1 MSILSFKNAVID
13 SNILVRDLPYW
24 DWTAGHEITGRNDR
38 GIMSDA
44 DIDRI
49 LGASSYYYM
58 SNQLVLSLRPADDEV
73 EMHRFKTNIGEYAGQ
88 FGFTTFWRLGDPEPV
103 REWDNWE
110 PTHLGNAPGRT
121 TNSVRY
127 VSVSNTRIVIEI
139 DRSAVQNVRHRD
151 PTFGFPDPL
160 EYGILVLPIQFV
172 DPSGTEYTKY
182 FGLKVSTNEPLSPV
196 LEERREI
203 PPPANN
209 EYTTPV
215 YSFENL
221 YIPTLTCSLIYNY
234 YELNEENYEIISN
247 RDYSG
252 TNLRDI
258 PKYVELSW
266 TQAPIYTPPLV
277 LAPSGTLRNSG
288 TPGGSG
294 TSGLLAPPVTREDGS
309 AIAGATVGSTVA
321 IGGFVFT
328 IDADSSAIGG
338 TRTSEDFDRAYG
350 EGGSTLAGRA
360 GSLGILFGTS
370 TEGSTNPDLVGV
382 DLGSDV
388 AGIIDMPADDPRAS
402 VDRAAT
408 TIPTPDSVIP
418 IIKTGYTGYV
428 IQKDRWDEVEQ
439 AFIPVD
445 AILINGRTNTK
456 WIDWKI
462 AYNES
467 YRYKVRSIFRFVN
480 RDNLT
485 MYEDSDEL
493 SDYSV
498 PFAIFDEGSIS
509 SFDSYFYDSK
519 FSLDCDLY
527 VEDLV
532 PPPPPDN
539 VRIYP
544 DSKEKN
550 IFITW
555 NQKNKNKDVLGFNVY
570 KKKEGET
577 FFRKLNSDL
586 IDIRNNFF
594 LDYSIDFGEYG
605 IYAIEAIDVHYNYSN
620 LSAQYRARIIEQN
633 IDLPKRCEE
642 LPQFI
647 RDKGERIGELVPVL
661 STGRSDNLMF
671 FNDKFKIRIN
681 PLYKHLERNDP
692 FLLKIRSLDTFME
705 KEIKIDFKIN
715 TIYHKTPLNTEER
728 VRNIG
733 GAGALRNERYDG
745 AYEGRIIGPGPTR
758 TF

>member
-1 MSILSFKNAVID
+1 MSILSFKNALLD

-24 DWTAGHEITGRNDR
+24 DWEAGRDTTGRIDR
-38 GIMSDA
+38 GIMSNA
-44 DIDRI
+44 DIERI

-58 SNQLVLSLRPADDEV
+58 TNQLVLSLRPADDEV
-73 EMHRFKTNIGEYAGQ
+73 EMHRFKTNIGEYPGQ

-110 PTHLGNAPGRT
+110 PTHLGNGPGRR
-121 TNSVRY
+121 TNYVRY
-127 VSVSNTRIVIEI
+127 VSVSNTQIVIEV
-139 DRSAVQNVRHRD
+139 DRAAVQNVRHRD

-160 EYGILVLPIQFV
+160 EYGILVLPLQFV
-172 DPSGTEYTKY
+172 DPSGEEYTKY
-182 FGLKVSTNEPLSPV
+182 FGLKVTTNEVLSPV

-221 YIPTLTCSLIYNY
+221 YIPTLSCSLIYNY
-234 YELNEENYEIISN
+234 YEMNEENYDIIAA

-252 TNLRDI
+252 TKLRDI
-258 PKYVELSW
+258 PKYIELSW
-266 TQAPIYTPPLV
+266 TQAPLYTPPILV
-277 LAPSGTLRNSG
+277 AATESRANS
-288 TPGGSG
+288 GGSG
-294 TSGLLAPPVTREDGS
+294 DGTGTGLLAPPVTREDGS
-309 AIAGATVGSTVA
+309 AIAGASVGSTVA

-328 IDADSSAIGG
+328 VDADSSAIGG
-338 TRTSEDFDRAYG
+338 SRTSEDFDRTYA
-350 EGGSTLAGRA
+350 EASSTIAGRA
-360 GSLGILFGTS
+360 ANLGILFGSS
-370 TEGSTNPDLVGV
+370 TEGSTNSDLVGA
-382 DLGSDV
+382 DLGPRLG
-388 AGIIDMPADDPRAS
+388 GIIDLPADDPRAS
-402 VDRAAT
+402 VDGAAT
-408 TIPTPDSVIP
+408 TIPVPNSVIP
-418 IIKTGYTGYV
+418 VVKSGYAGYV
-428 IQKDRWDEVEQ
+428 IQKDRWSEEEQ
-439 AFIPVD
+439 SFIPEDV
-445 AILINGRTNTK
+445 ILINGRTNTK

-498 PFAIFDEGSIS
+498 PFATFDEGSIS

-519 FSLDCDLY
+519 FSLDCNLY

-544 DSKEKN
+544 NSKEKS

-570 KKKEGET
+570 KKKEGES
-577 FFRKLNSDL
+577 FFRKQNSEL
-586 IDIRNNFF
+586 IGIRDNFF
-594 LDYSIDFGEYG
+594 IDYSIEFGEYG
-605 IYAIEAIDVHYNYSN
+605 TYAIEAVDVHYNYSN
-620 LSAQYRARIIEQN
+620 LSAQYKARIIEQN

-661 STGRSDNLMF
+661 TSGRPDNLVF
-671 FNDKFKIRIN
+671 FDDKFKIRIN
-681 PLYKHLERNDP
+681 PLYKHLDRNDP

-715 TIYHKTPLNTEER
+715 TIYHKTPLNIEER

-733 GAGALRNERYDG
+733 GTGALRNERYDG
-745 AYEGRIIGPGPTR
+745 AYGGRPIGPGPTR
-758 TF
+758 II